1 MRRCAAGVI
10 VMGGAVCQA
19 LQRRASFGFRFAAAV
34 CMAHHIGCR
43 ATRRG
48 LDFRG
53 DCVVLLPSIAVF
65 RHDAFLRYWI
75 MRQANSAARQ
85 MMAVAIGWQ
94 VYDIARETRSVEESA
109 LMLGL
114 VGLAQFAPV
123 LLLSLVGGQAAD
135 RLDRKMI
142 LVVSNIG
149 RGLCMLVLAASPFFA
164 GPTALWMIYLTSLAM
179 GVMHAFS
186 PAAASALFARLIP
199 RDELRQAI
207 AWNSLGFQGAA
218 ILGPAIAGLLYIAGP
233 ATVYV
238 TGFVLTVIS
247 IYAIATAH
255 TPQHEHVRG
264 VNGRALIVEGLRYV
278 RNNRIVLGAISLD
291 LIVVLFGGVTA
302 LLPVFARDILHTDTV
317 GLGLLRTA
325 PAIGAAIV
333 AFMLAT
339 RPLTRHVGGW
349 MLGAIAVY
357 GVAMIGF
364 ALSTLIILSMAM
376 LAITGAAD
384 MISVYIR
391 QSIIQLST
399 PQSMRGR
406 VSSVE
411 FMFISASNELGEFE
425 SGVAARF
432 LGPIGAVLMGGI
444 LALVTAASWF
454 KLFPELSRT
463 DELKPA
469 DED

>member
-1 MRRCAAGVI
+1 M
-10 VMGGAVCQA
+10 
-19 LQRRASFGFRFAAAV
+19 
-34 CMAHHIGCR
+34 
-43 ATRRG
+43 
-48 LDFRG
+48 
-53 DCVVLLPSIAVF
+53 PSVAVF
-65 RHDAFLRYWI
+65 RHDAYLRYWI
-75 MRQANSAARQ
+75 MRQTVSAARQ

-94 VYDIARETRSVEESA
+94 VYDIARQTRSVEESA

-114 VGLAQFAPV
+114 VGLAQFTPV
-123 LLLSLVGGQAAD
+123 LLFSLVGGQAAD

-149 RGLCMLVLAASPFFA
+149 RALCMLALAASPFLD
-164 GPTALWMIYLTSLAM
+164 GPAALWLIYATALVM
-179 GVMHAFS
+179 GVMHAFA
-186 PAAASALFARLIP
+186 PAAAGALFARLIP

-207 AWNSLGFQGAA
+207 AWNSLGFQSAA
-218 ILGPAIAGLLYIAGP
+218 IIGPAAAGLLYIAGP
-233 ATVYV
+233 TTVYMAS
-238 TGFVLTVIS
+238 FVLTLIS
-247 IYAIATAH
+247 TYAIWTAH
-255 TPQHEHVRG
+255 TPKHEHIRG

-278 RNNRIVLGAISLD
+278 RNNPIVLGAISLD
-291 LIVVLFGGVTA
+291 LVVVLFGSATA
-302 LLPVFARDILHTDTV
+302 LLPVFAREILHTDTV

-325 PAIGAAIV
+325 PAVGAAII
-333 AFMLAT
+333 ALWLASK
-339 RPLTRHVGGW
+339 PLVRHVGAW

-357 GVAMIGF
+357 GLAMIGF
-364 ALSTLIILSMAM
+364 AISTVLILSMVM

-399 PQSMRGR
+399 PQIMRGR
-406 VSSVE
+406 VSAVE

-432 LGPIGAVLMGGI
+432 LGPVGAVLLGGV

-454 KLFPELSRT
+454 RLFPDLSHA

>member
-1 MRRCAAGVI
+1 M
-10 VMGGAVCQA
+10 
-19 LQRRASFGFRFAAAV
+19 
-34 CMAHHIGCR
+34 
-43 ATRRG
+43 
-48 LDFRG
+48 
-53 DCVVLLPSIAVF
+53 PSLSVF

-94 VYDIARETRSVEESA
+94 VYDIARQTRSVEESA
-109 LMLGL
+109 LLLGM

-123 LLLSLVGGQAAD
+123 LLLSLLGGQAAD

-142 LVVSNIG
+142 LVISNIG
-149 RGLCMLVLAASPFFA
+149 RGLLTLVLAASPFFA
-164 GPTALWMIYLTSLAM
+164 GPTALWMIFSTSVGL
-179 GVMHAFS
+179 GVLHAFA
-186 PAAASALFARLIP
+186 PAASSALFARLVP

-207 AWNSLGFQGAA
+207 AWNSLGFEAAA
-218 ILGPAIAGLLYIAGP
+218 ISGPAIAGLLYIAGP
-233 ATVYV
+233 TTVYAV
-238 TGFVLTVIS
+238 SFVLTLIS
-247 IYAIATAH
+247 IYAIWSAR
-255 TPQHEHVRG
+255 TPKHEHVHG
-264 VNGRALIVEGLRYV
+264 VHGAALILEGLRYV

-325 PAIGAAIV
+325 PAIGAAII
-333 AFMLAT
+333 AFILASK
-339 RPLTRHVGGW
+339 PLTRRVGMW
-349 MLGAIAVY
+349 MLVAIAVY

-364 ALSTLIILSMAM
+364 AVSTVLLVSMLM

-432 LGPIGAVLMGGI
+432 LGPVGAVLMGGV
-444 LALVTAASWF
+444 LALITAASWF
-454 KLFPELSRT
+454 KLFPELSNA

>member
-1 MRRCAAGVI
+1 M
-10 VMGGAVCQA
+10 
-19 LQRRASFGFRFAAAV
+19 
-34 CMAHHIGCR
+34 
-43 ATRRG
+43 
-48 LDFRG
+48 
-53 DCVVLLPSIAVF
+53 PSLSVF

-94 VYDIARETRSVEESA
+94 VYDIARQTRSVEESA
-109 LMLGL
+109 LLLGM

-123 LLLSLVGGQAAD
+123 FFLSLLGGQAAD

-142 LVVSNIG
+142 LVISNIG
-149 RGLCMLVLAASPFFA
+149 RGLLTLVLAASPFFA
-164 GPTALWMIYLTSLAM
+164 GPTALWMIFSTSVGL
-179 GVMHAFS
+179 GVLHAFA
-186 PAAASALFARLIP
+186 PAASSALFARLVP

-207 AWNSLGFQGAA
+207 AWNSLGFEAAA
-218 ILGPAIAGLLYIAGP
+218 ITGPAMAGLLYIAGP
-233 ATVYV
+233 TTVYAV
-238 TGFVLTVIS
+238 SFVLTLIAT
-247 IYAIATAH
+247 YAIWTAR
-255 TPQHEHVRG
+255 TPKHEHVLGVRG
-264 VNGRALIVEGLRYV
+264 AALILEGLRYV
-278 RNNRIVLGAISLD
+278 RHNRIVLGAISLD

-325 PAIGAAIV
+325 PAVGAAII
-333 AFMLAT
+333 AFLLASK
-339 RPLTRHVGGW
+339 PLTRRVGMW
-349 MLGAIAVY
+349 MLAAIAVY

-364 ALSTLIILSMAM
+364 AFSTVLLVSMLM

-432 LGPIGAVLMGGI
+432 LGPVGAVLMGGV
-444 LALVTAASWF
+444 LALITAASWF
-454 KLFPELSRT
+454 KLFPELSNA

>member
-1 MRRCAAGVI
+1 M
-10 VMGGAVCQA
+10 
-19 LQRRASFGFRFAAAV
+19 
-34 CMAHHIGCR
+34 
-43 ATRRG
+43 
-48 LDFRG
+48 
-53 DCVVLLPSIAVF
+53 PSIAVF
-65 RHDAFLRYWI
+65 RHDAYLRYWI
-75 MRQANSAARQ
+75 MRQTTSAARQ

-94 VYDIARETRSVEESA
+94 VYDIARQTRSVEESA

-149 RGLCMLVLAASPFFA
+149 RALCMLTLAASPFFG
-164 GPTALWMIYLTSLAM
+164 GPTALWLIYSTALAM

-186 PAAASALFARLIP
+186 PAASGALFARLIP

-207 AWNSLGFQGAA
+207 AWNSLGFQAAA
-218 ILGPAIAGLLYIAGP
+218 IIGPAIAGLLYIAGP
-233 ATVYV
+233 TTVYAAS
-238 TGFVLTVIS
+238 FILTLIS
-247 IYAIATAH
+247 VYAIWSAQ
-255 TPQHEHVRG
+255 TPKHEHVRG
-264 VNGRALIVEGLRYV
+264 VNGRALIIEGLRYV
-278 RNNRIVLGAISLD
+278 RNNPIVLGAISLD
-291 LIVVLFGGVTA
+291 LVVVLFGGVTA

-325 PAIGAAIV
+325 PAVGAAII
-333 AFMLAT
+333 ALWLAAK
-339 RPLTRHVGGW
+339 PLTRHVGVW

-364 ALSTLIILSMAM
+364 ALSTVLLLSMVV

-399 PQSMRGR
+399 PQIMRGR
-406 VSSVE
+406 VSAVE

-432 LGPIGAVLMGGI
+432 LGPVGAVLMGGV

-454 KLFPELSRT
+454 KLFPDLSKT

-469 DED
+469 DEE